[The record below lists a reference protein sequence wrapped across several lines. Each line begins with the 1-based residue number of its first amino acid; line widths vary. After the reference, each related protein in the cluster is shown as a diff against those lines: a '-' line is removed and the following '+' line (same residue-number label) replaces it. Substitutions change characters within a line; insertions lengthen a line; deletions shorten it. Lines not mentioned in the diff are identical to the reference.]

1 MAEQATFY
9 SESFTIRANEVDQH
23 GNCTLSSIFQLFQ
36 EVAGNHALL
45 LNFDITDLH
54 TKGLTWVLHRMDI
67 QILTYPKWRD
77 KITIETWPAT
87 GDALR
92 AYRNYRIINENG
104 QELGVCLSYWMMMN
118 IKTRRPTRMPRE
130 VLETRLENREHV
142 LEVSTGKIPS
152 LSNVDQEFRFRVRKA
167 DLDMNRHVNN
177 AIYVQWI
184 EETIDF
190 NQGTKIKRMD
200 ISFIKECKFGDV
212 IYSQK
217 EQAES
222 SKSLHLLKNQSDEL
236 VAQASIITN

>member
-1 MAEQATFY
+1 MSEQATFY
-9 SESFTIRANEVDQH
+9 SENFTIRANEVDEN

-54 TKGLTWVLHRMDI
+54 AKGLTWVLHRMDI
-67 QILTYPKWRD
+67 QIRNYPKWRD

-92 AYRNYRIINENG
+92 AYRNYRILDESG

-118 IKTRRPTRMPRE
+118 METRRPTRMPRE
-130 VLETRLENREHV
+130 VLETRLADREHV
-142 LEVSTGKIPS
+142 LEVTSEKIPTVS
-152 LSNVDQEFRFRVRKA
+152 KVDLEYRVTVRKA

-177 AIYVQWI
+177 AVYVQWI
-184 EETIDF
+184 EETVDF
-190 NQGTKIKRMD
+190 NQISGIERMD
-200 ISFIKECKFGDV
+200 ISFLRECKFGDV

-217 EQAES
+217 EQTGASE
-222 SKSLHLLKNQSDEL
+222 SLHQLKNQRDEL
-236 VAQASIITN
+236 VAQALITTG